1 MACWTRWRPRPFL
14 VARREAQQ
22 RMERGGDVACARA
35 GRVDLG
41 LGGRQEKI
49 GLLVASKKNRKMKR
63 DILGSA
69 TSDAP
74 RSDVISKELKC
85 ACGSDKYSVEYFEA
99 YGVVLCR
106 DCKKND
112 PLINKVRIR
121 NFAPISVVGETDA
134 PAPSRSTSD
143 GGQEEVRVDRLGFGF
158 PRPYR
163 EAQPFENELARNAAV
178 PRVAVERAQQ
188 GEVG

>member
-1 MACWTRWRPRPFL
+1 
-14 VARREAQQ
+14 
-22 RMERGGDVACARA
+22 MERGGDVACARA

-41 LGGRQEKI
+41 LGERQEKI

-112 PLINKVRIR
+112 TLINKVRIR
-121 NFAPISVVGETDA
+121 NFAPNSVVGETDA

-143 GGQEEVRVDRLGFGF
+143 GGEEEVRVDRLGFGF

>member
-1 MACWTRWRPRPFL
+1 
-14 VARREAQQ
+14 
-22 RMERGGDVACARA
+22 MERGGDVACAQA

-41 LGGRQEKI
+41 LGERQEEI

-63 DILGSA
+63 DIGSA

-74 RSDVISKELKC
+74 RSDVDSKELKC
-85 ACGSDKYSVEYFEA
+85 ACGADKYSVEYFEA

-112 PLINKVRIR
+112 PLINKVSIR

-134 PAPSRSTSD
+134 PRSLAID
-143 GGQEEVRVDRLGFGF
+143 LRR
-158 PRPYR
+158 RPKR
-163 EAQPFENELARNAAV
+163 
-178 PRVAVERAQQ
+178 
-188 GEVG
+188 GTG